1 MYISVEVVYKKKEI
15 NFVLDGLNYF
25 FGKKIIERGVILNNI

>member
-1 MYISVEVVYKKKEI
+1 MYISVEVVYKNKEI

-25 FGKKIIERGVILNNI
+25 FEKKNNIKRCYI

>member
-1 MYISVEVVYKKKEI
+1 MYIRVEVVYKNKEI

-25 FGKKIIERGVILNNI
+25 FEKKEKI